1 MRKRLTQYFPFLT
14 PLRTFQAKTWFS
26 VKTRLNP
33 HYRVKQNKDKL
44 PYCIYSTQ
52 QTMINT
58 ETGFDLT
65 YQYNKAYNLRLLS
78 QQFNTVTIK
87 PQQILSFNYLA
98 KNADKKTQY
107 KDGLVLINDDIVIG
121 YGGGLC
127 QLSNMIYFAALHTP
141 LTIHKRFGH
150 TSQHLYDPNVKL
162 HGIDA
167 TVSYGF
173 ADLQLKNTTNATYQL
188 IIEFPSDTDIRISIY
203 SDTPYDHDIE
213 ITNENLHE
221 FTKNNKTFQHV
232 DVYRLDKKTHTK
244 EKLYTNSCELAY
256 KQTKKGN

>member
-26 VKTRLNP
+26 LKTRLNP
-33 HYRVKQNKDKL
+33 HYRVKQSTDRL
-44 PYCIYSTQ
+44 AYCIYSTQ

-58 ETGFDLT
+58 ETGFDIR
-65 YQYNKAYNLRLLS
+65 YQYNKADNLRLLS
-78 QQFNTVTIK
+78 LQFNTVTIK

-98 KNADKKTQY
+98 KNADKKTPY
-107 KDGLVLINDDIVIG
+107 KDGLVLINEEIVIG

-127 QLSNMIYFAALHTP
+127 QLSNMIYYAALHTP
-141 LTIHKRFGH
+141 LTIVKRHGH

-173 ADLQLKNTTNATYQL
+173 ADLQLKNNTNAIYQL
-188 IIEFPSDTDIRISIY
+188 IIEFPSQTDIRISIY
-203 SDTPYDHDIE
+203 SDVLYEHDIE
-213 ITNENLHE
+213 ISNENLYE
-221 FTKNNKTFQHV
+221 FTKNNKTYQHV
-232 DVYRLDKKTHTK
+232 DVIRFDKTTNTK
-244 EKLYTNSCELAY
+244 EKLYTNICELAY
-256 KQTKKGN
+256 KQNKKGN